1 MLVYIGLLAGV
12 NLHQDKHW
20 HIVYHDVTGLKAVHK
35 VTPGGSLQCM
45 NTQHDVINT
54 CDWH

>member
-45 NTQHDVINT
+45 NTQHDVNNT